1 MAYTVKSGARMNAN
15 LHAAAGKIADLLDF
29 NITITSGLRD
39 SEEQAMAMFNKIRS
53 AGTTYILIQ
62 DYKDDTFAQGVI
74 DAWNNGENLQQAT
87 DFIQAYYETGKGSN
101 HFSGSAL
108 DVRTTGGD
116 TNVLDEQQIAQLI
129 EATYELGYEPWRE
142 YSPPH
147 LHVKVGKGNVKKNN
161 LLLMA
166 MAGIALWMFLN

>member
-1 MAYTVKSGARMNAN
+1 MYTVKSSARMNAN
-15 LHAAAGKIADLLDF
+15 LHAAAGKIAALLPFD
-29 NITITSGLRD
+29 ITITSGLRD
-39 SEEQAMAMFNKIRS
+39 SEEQATAMFNKIRS

-74 DAWNNGENLQQAT
+74 DAWDQGENLQQAT
-87 DFIQAYYETGKGSN
+87 TFIQAYYETGKGSN

-116 TNVLDEQQIAQLI
+116 TNILTSSQIAQLI
-129 EATYELGYEPWRE
+129 EATRELGYEPWRE

-147 LHVKVGKGNVKKNN
+147 LHVKVGNGNVKKNN
-161 LLLMA
+161 LLVMA
-166 MAGIALWMFLN
+166 VVGIGLWIFLS